1 LRNLQNVVHFTRRD
15 VLGQTTREKALEM
28 LGVLHQAER
37 RPIPARIIGQQL
49 GVSDRRV
56 WFILADAQRQGLA
69 RPIRQKG
76 WVPVESSGQEKR

>member
-1 LRNLQNVVHFTRRD
+1 M
-15 VLGQTTREKALEM
+15 LGQSTREKTLEL

-49 GVSDRRV
+49 GVSDRRI

-76 WVPVESSGQEKR
+76 WEPIKLTENAKTV